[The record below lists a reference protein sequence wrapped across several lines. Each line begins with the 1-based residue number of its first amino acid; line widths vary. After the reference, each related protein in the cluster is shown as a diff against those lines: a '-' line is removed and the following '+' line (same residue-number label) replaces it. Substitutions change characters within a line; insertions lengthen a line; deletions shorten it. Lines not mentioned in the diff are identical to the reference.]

1 MSVWKIYKKTIHDI
15 EATPDEYAIF
25 YETWKDA

>member
-1 MSVWKIYKKTIHDI
+1 MSVWKIYKKNVHDI
-15 EATPDEYAIF
+15 EPTPDEYAIF